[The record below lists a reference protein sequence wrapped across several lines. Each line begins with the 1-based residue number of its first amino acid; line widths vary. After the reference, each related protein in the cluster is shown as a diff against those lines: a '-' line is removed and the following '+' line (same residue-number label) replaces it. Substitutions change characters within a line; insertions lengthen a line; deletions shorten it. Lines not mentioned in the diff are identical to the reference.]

1 MPTLIVWGERDA
13 VIPADHAH
21 AAHEAMP
28 GSRLEIFEDAGHFPH
43 HQDPQRFLTVFED
56 FMATTKPVVFDQR
69 RWRRRLRAGDSP
81 SSVSGVA

>member
-28 GSRLEIFEDAGHFPH
+28 GSRLEIFEDAGHVP
-43 HQDPQRFLTVFED
+43 QLDDPERFVACVD
-56 FMATTKPVVFDQR
+56 GRAVVA
-69 RWRRRLRAGDSP
+69 L
-81 SSVSGVA
+81 

>member
-28 GSRLEIFEDAGHFPH
+28 GSRLEIFEDAGHVP
-43 HQDPQRFLTVFED
+43 QLDDPERFVACVEAFVDETE
-56 FMATTKPVVFDQR
+56 PSSPSEE
-69 RWRRRLRAGDSP
+69 RWLELLRAG
-81 SSVSGVA
+81 G